1 MKLDNGEPMDGQART
16 DGGAW
21 LGTLMARYERPLVRY
36 ATRITRDVDRARDV
50 VQDTF
55 LKLLST
61 ARAPRDNHVA
71 QWLFAVCRNRALDVI
86 RKEKRM
92 STMSDAFAD
101 AQAAREGD
109 PPAAAERRET
119 YGRAVDALADLPDV
133 QQEVVRLKFQNGF
146 TYRQIAEIT
155 GRSASNVGFLLHTA
169 LTTLRRKLEARP
181 GHPGQA

>member
-1 MKLDNGEPMDGQART
+1 MSGQASRG
-16 DGGAW
+16 GGAQ
-21 LGTLMARYERPLVRY
+21 LGALMERYERPLVRY
-36 ATRITRDVDRARDV
+36 AARITHDVERARDV

-55 LKLLST
+55 VRLLST
-61 ARAPRDNHVA
+61 ERAPQDNHVA

-92 STMSDAFAD
+92 STMSDSFAD
-101 AQAAREGD
+101 AQSSGEAA
-109 PPAAAERRET
+109 PPAAAEKRET
-119 YGRAVDALADLPDV
+119 YDRAVDALADLPDV

-169 LTTLRRKLEARP
+169 LKTIRGKLDARP
-181 GHPGQA
+181 GAAGTA